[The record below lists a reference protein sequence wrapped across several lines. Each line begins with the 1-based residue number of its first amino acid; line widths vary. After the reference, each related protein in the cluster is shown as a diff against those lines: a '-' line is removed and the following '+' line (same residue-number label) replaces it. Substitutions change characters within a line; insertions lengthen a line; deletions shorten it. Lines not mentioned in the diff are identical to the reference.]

1 MFGLFSTNI
10 KRASVTQDAFTMII
24 YFSLGSD
31 FLSDINLIV
40 TNALKWLISWKDFFL
55 LMYYKKT
62 MFTFFISPFHCF
74 FKFFNHEVLG
84 ILLHIQ
90 SFWVNWITFPS
101 MLQDEKKNSLQF
113 TVWNQQKRFYFRYQ
127 KSQKVLSLRQRL
139 NSNSYINSALVYIF

>member
-74 FKFFNHEVLG
+74 LKFFNHEVLG